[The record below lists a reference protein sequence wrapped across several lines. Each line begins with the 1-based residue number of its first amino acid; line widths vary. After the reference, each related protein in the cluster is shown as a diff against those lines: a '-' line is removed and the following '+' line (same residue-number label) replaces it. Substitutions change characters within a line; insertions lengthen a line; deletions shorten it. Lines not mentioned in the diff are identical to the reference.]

1 MTECVP
7 AADAAGVAPVTAE
20 PGGGALRRGR
30 PPASAVNTVCRL
42 ELTPPPP
49 APP

>member
-1 MTECVP
+1 MTACVP
-7 AADAAGVAPVTAE
+7 VADAAGVAPVTAE
-20 PGGGALRRGR
+20 PGGGGLCRGR
-30 PPASAVNTVCRL
+30 PPASVVNTVCRL